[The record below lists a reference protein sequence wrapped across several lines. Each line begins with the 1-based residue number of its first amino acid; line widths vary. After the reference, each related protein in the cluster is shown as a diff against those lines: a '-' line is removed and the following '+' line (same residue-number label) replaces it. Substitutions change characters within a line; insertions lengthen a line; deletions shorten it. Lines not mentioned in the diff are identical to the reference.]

1 MSTKVKFIIFFILV
15 FWGCSCFFFT
25 CKSSDEAPEESRIIE
40 KPNIIFISIDTL
52 RADRLACYGYEKI
65 KTPNIDFIAKRGVL
79 FTQAIC
85 QVPVTLPSHAS
96 MFTGL
101 NPTSHNVRENGT
113 FRLDNSE
120 RTLAEILKESGYN
133 TAAFIGGFPLDS
145 RFGLDKGFDFYD
157 DDLSDRKD
165 QETIQ
170 GKISWQGHKVSTF
183 ERKAISVVESAIKW
197 LSSNKESSC
206 FLFIHLFDPHA
217 SYSPPAPFKK
227 LYAHQPYDGEV
238 AYVDYCL
245 GKFFK
250 KLEKWKILK
259 DALIIITS
267 DHGESLGEH
276 NYWGHGK
283 KLFEPSL
290 RIPLIISF
298 PSKMLQPKAVN
309 GLVRSIDIMPTI
321 LELLDQEKVTEI
333 QGVSLL
339 PLMSD
344 EEEKKLNLASY
355 GETFFPRLRFGEEE
369 LRSYRTERWKYI
381 RLIKDNK
388 TVREKLFDLQ
398 NDPEEIQD
406 CAKKEEKKTQE
417 FASLLARVIENDRK
431 LAVNKNTFFAMDE
444 ETRRKLKS
452 LGYIR

>member
-1 MSTKVKFIIFFILV
+1 MNTKVKNILFSILV
-15 FWGCSCFFFT
+15 FLGCLFFFFS
-25 CKSSDEAPEESRIIE
+25 CKSSDESPEEYRIIE

-52 RADRLACYGYEKI
+52 RADRLACYGYERI
-65 KTPNIDFIAKRGVL
+65 KTPNINFIAKRGVL

-85 QVPVTLPSHAS
+85 QVPITLPSHAS

-113 FRLDNSE
+113 FRLDDSE
-120 RTLAEILKESGYN
+120 RTLAEILKEDGYK

-145 RFGLDKGFDFYD
+145 RFGLNKGFDFYD

-165 QETIQ
+165 QETIRR
-170 GKISWQGHKVSTF
+170 KRSWQGHKVSIF
-183 ERKAISVVESAIKW
+183 ERKAISVIESAIKW
-197 LSSNKESSC
+197 LSSNRKRSF
-206 FLFIHLFDPHA
+206 FLFIHLFDPHI
-217 SYSPPAPFKK
+217 SYSPPEPFKK
-227 LYAHQPYDGEV
+227 MYKYQPYDGEV

-276 NYWGHGK
+276 SYRGHGK

-290 RIPLIISF
+290 WIPLIISF
-298 PSKMLQPKAVN
+298 PSKIPQEKVVRR
-309 GLVRSIDIMPTI
+309 LVRSIDIMPTL
-321 LELLDQEKVTEI
+321 LELLNLEQVRDI

-339 PLMSD
+339 PLIF
-344 EEEKKLNLASY
+344 EEAKNPELASY
-355 GETFFPRLRFGEEE
+355 GETFLPRLRFGGEK

-381 RLIKDNK
+381 RFINDNK
-388 TVREKLFDLQ
+388 IVREKLFDIK
-398 NDPEEIQD
+398 NDPAELQDFSGIEKSKIEEFSGLLDKIIQ
-406 CAKKEEKKTQE
+406 
-417 FASLLARVIENDRK
+417 NDRK
-431 LAVNKNTFFAMDE
+431 QAVNKKTAFAMDE

-452 LGYIR
+452 LGYIK